1 MGCEATLKQVTS
13 VVPDVPHATVLL
25 PVPGSSR
32 ASEASPGS
40 LPQKPCTRCPCESEL
55 AREDGLTEV
64 TTAAERPRTG
74 PPRWCVALRGGR
86 FAGMTQRNQIKTP
99 EPQRLCISRPG
110 RSSLLGFARLRP
122 VS

>member
-32 ASEASPGS
+32 ANS
-40 LPQKPCTRCPCESEL
+40 LPQKPCTRCPCGEL

-110 RSSLLGFARLRP
+110 RFSLLGFARLRP